1 MSLVRT
7 ADGFSSADVE
17 GMGLDPQ
24 SQDPAGY
31 QTPRD
36 LGIQPKTDGQD
47 PATPGGPAPYNGAEP
62 TGKPVT
68 TDPMWQSPDEPP
80 KPPYSPTP
88 YLGPGPNVDVTT
100 LHNARRR
107 PVEETMTVDLWVEAS
122 HDVAQE
128 LDHERL
134 VRAKVATSAIWPFLS
149 AARTEREF
157 GHRVALCAEELEQ
170 LFPEDDFRSRVTA
183 SLRQDFLLVKEAD
196 YEVVDYGTREIT
208 ADPIVATAQGVDW
221 IRHEALSESD
231 VPEGSQTGT
240 AGNPAYFSAG
250 PEAGPNTGSDGQFAQ
265 MAPDPYNPMNAQYPM
280 QPSQWVVP
288 PDAGWVERPMNF
300 GKTSAAEPVVE
311 WDHHD
316 GHAYGFMPGTD
327 NEIAHVRPRPRSEGG
342 GAYAHYRWRG
352 EDTPDEQVKHFPVP
366 SVEMGKSEIERLH
379 SNRRQ
384 GAAGYVGEGV
394 QTGPGQNP
402 SYFADTEGVAGTAAQ
417 GGFPADV
424 TLPEPDE
431 RVDAYGGVPPVQSGG
446 STGGDV
452 AYSNSGKQASR
463 WVVADKDNHGACAH
477 CNTPVYREGDTWKH
491 LGGNPGHGVR
501 LHEDHPWVA
510 AQQANRVMAV
520 RHTAPGGGEHAPYD
534 IRPVEGGYAVF
545 NDKGERKNDEPKSK
559 EDARDFQKALY
570 ANVPGASESAKA
582 ASLRWV
588 VAEASS
594 SDTGSAQP
602 AQTDV
607 GGAPTPPASME
618 PGGPGAEAGQP
629 LTIPNQGAS
638 TNPFATGGGG
648 PETAGPA
655 PGVNNPFM
663 ATKTAEQRGRR
674 PDMFNPSEG
683 PADEYTNNTWN
694 GPAEQRPLQGSGDR
708 HINTPQTA
716 GEPIPIRSSEGGED
730 DEEERE

>member
-36 LGIQPKTDGQD
+36 LGTQPDTDGQD

-88 YLGPGPNVDVTT
+88 YLGPGPSVDVTT
-100 LHNARRR
+100 LHNARLR

-128 LDHERL
+128 LEHERL

-157 GHRVALCAEELEQ
+157 GHRMALCEEELEQ
-170 LFPEDDFRSRVTA
+170 LFPEDDFRTQVTA

-221 IRHEALSESD
+221 IRHEALAESD
-231 VPEGSQTGT
+231 VPDGGQTGT
-240 AGNPAYFSAG
+240 AGNPAYFSNG

-265 MAPDPYNPMNAQYPM
+265 MEPDPFNPMNDQYPM

-288 PDAGWVERPMNF
+288 PNAGWVENPMQF
-300 GKTSAAEPVVE
+300 GKTSAAEPAIDWV
-311 WDHHD
+311 HD
-316 GHAYGFMPGTD
+316 NGHAYGFPPGSD
-327 NEIAHVRPRPRSEGG
+327 DEIAHVRPSEDG
-342 GAYAHYRWRG
+342 GAFAHYYHRG
-352 EDTPDEQVKHFPVP
+352 MDTPDDQVKHFRTE
-366 SVEMGKSEIERLH
+366 SVDVGKGEIERLH
-379 SNRRQ
+379 RNRRH

-402 SYFADTEGVAGTAAQ
+402 NYFTDTEGAAGTANPGLA
-417 GGFPADV
+417 PDV
-424 TLPEPDE
+424 ALPEPDE

-452 AYSNSGKQASR
+452 PYSASGKQAAR

-501 LHEDHPWVA
+501 LHDDHPWIA
-510 AQQANRVMAV
+510 GQQANRVMA
-520 RHTAPGGGEHAPYD
+520 
-534 IRPVEGGYAVF
+534 
-545 NDKGERKNDEPKSK
+545 
-559 EDARDFQKALY
+559 AR
-570 ANVPGASESAKA
+570 
-582 ASLRWV
+582 RV
-588 VAEASS
+588 VGEASS
-594 SDTGSAQP
+594 SDTGGATAPPDSG
-602 AQTDV
+602 
-607 GGAPTPPASME
+607 GGAPTPPPSMQ

-629 LTIPNQGAS
+629 LTIPNQSAS

-648 PETAGPA
+648 PEQAGPK
-655 PGVNNPFM
+655 PDSGNNPFM
-663 ATKTAEQRGRR
+663 ASRYVVADTMNRPTA
-674 PDMFNPSEG
+674 DNPLGVDSG
-683 PADEYTNNTWN
+683 DEFDLNNWN
-694 GPAEQRPLQGSGDR
+694 KPAEQRPRQDAGSR
-708 HINTPQTA
+708 NVNTPQRP
-716 GEPIPIRSSEGGED
+716 GRPIPVRSSDGGAEEEE
-730 DEEERE
+730 EEERE

>member
-36 LGIQPKTDGQD
+36 LGTQPETDGQD

-157 GHRVALCAEELEQ
+157 GHRMALCEEELEQ

-183 SLRQDFLLVKEAD
+183 SLKQDFLLVKEAD
-196 YEVVDYGTREIT
+196 YEVIDFGVQEIS

-231 VPEGSQTGT
+231 VPDGGQTGS
-240 AGNPAYFSAG
+240 AGNPAYFSNG

-265 MAPDPYNPMNAQYPM
+265 MAPDPYNPMNEQYPM

-300 GKTSAAEPVVE
+300 GKTSA
-311 WDHHD
+311 
-316 GHAYGFMPGTD
+316 
-327 NEIAHVRPRPRSEGG
+327 S
-342 GAYAHYRWRG
+342 
-352 EDTPDEQVKHFPVP
+352 
-366 SVEMGKSEIERLH
+366 
-379 SNRRQ
+379 
-384 GAAGYVGEGV
+384 GYVGEGV

-402 SYFADTEGVAGTAAQ
+402 EYFTDTEGVAGTANQ
-417 GGFPADV
+417 GGFPVDV

-431 RVDAYGGVPPVQSGG
+431 RVDAYGTVPPIQSGG
-446 STGGDV
+446 TTGGDV
-452 AYSNSGKQASR
+452 SYSNGGKQASR

-477 CNTPVYREGDTWKH
+477 CNTPVYREGDDWKH

-501 LHEDHPWVA
+501 LHEDHPWIA
-510 AQQANRVMAV
+510 AQQANRVMASK
-520 RHTAPGGGEHAPYD
+520 TAGH
-534 IRPVEGGYAVF
+534 
-545 NDKGERKNDEPKSK
+545 
-559 EDARDFQKALY
+559 
-570 ANVPGASESAKA
+570 
-582 ASLRWV
+582 WT

-594 SDTGSAQP
+594 SDTGSAAP
-602 AQTDV
+602 AQTDT

-629 LTIPNQGAS
+629 LTIPNQSAS

-648 PETAGPA
+648 GPEQAGPA
-655 PGVNNPFM
+655 PGASNPYMARYVVADTMNRPTADNPLGVESGDEFDLNN
-663 ATKTAEQRGRR
+663 
-674 PDMFNPSEG
+674 
-683 PADEYTNNTWN
+683 WN
-694 GPAEQRPLQGSGDR
+694 KPAEQRPRQDADAR
-708 HINTPQTA
+708 RINTPQRP
-716 GEPIPIRSSEGGED
+716 GQPIPVRSSDGGSGEAEE
-730 DEEERE
+730 EEERE

>member
-7 ADGFSSADVE
+7 ADGFSSADIE

-36 LGIQPKTDGQD
+36 LGIQPDTDGQD

-62 TGKPVT
+62 LGKPVT

-157 GHRVALCAEELEQ
+157 GHRVALCEEELEQ
-170 LFPEDDFRSRVTA
+170 LFPEQEFRDRVTA

-196 YEVVDYGTREIT
+196 YEVVDYGVREIS
-208 ADPIVATAQGVDW
+208 ADPIVAVAQGADW
-221 IRHEALSESD
+221 IRREALSESD
-231 VPEGSQTGT
+231 VPDGGQTGS
-240 AGNPAYFSAG
+240 AGNPAYFSNG

-265 MAPDPYNPMNAQYPM
+265 MEPDPYNPMNAQYPM

-300 GKTSAAEPVVE
+300 GKTS
-311 WDHHD
+311 
-316 GHAYGFMPGTD
+316 
-327 NEIAHVRPRPRSEGG
+327 S
-342 GAYAHYRWRG
+342 
-352 EDTPDEQVKHFPVP
+352 
-366 SVEMGKSEIERLH
+366 S
-379 SNRRQ
+379 
-384 GAAGYVGEGV
+384 GYIGEGV

-402 SYFADTEGVAGTAAQ
+402 AYFTDTEGVAGTANQA
-417 GGFPADV
+417 GFPADEA
-424 TLPEPDE
+424 LPEPDE
-431 RVDAYGGVPPVQSGG
+431 RVDAYGAVPPIPSSG

-452 AYSNSGKQASR
+452 SYSNSGKQASR
-463 WVVADKDNHGACAH
+463 WIVADRDNHGACAH

-520 RHTAPGGGEHAPYD
+520 RHTAPGGGEHAPYEVRAVD
-534 IRPVEGGYAVF
+534 GGYAVF
-545 NDKGERKNDEPKSK
+545 NAKGERKNEDPKSK
-559 EDARDFQKALY
+559 EDAREFQKALY
-570 ANVPGASESAKA
+570 ANVPGASETAKA

-594 SDTGSAQP
+594 SDTGTTPP
-602 AQTDV
+602 AQTDT

-618 PGGPGAEAGQP
+618 PGGPGAEASQP
-629 LTIPNQGAS
+629 LTIPNQSAT
-638 TNPFATGGGG
+638 TNPFATGAGG

-655 PGVNNPFM
+655 PGVSNPYM
-663 ATKTAEQRGRR
+663 AKTAEQRGRR
-674 PDMFNPSEG
+674 PDIFNPSEG
-683 PADEYTNNTWN
+683 PADEYVNNTWN
-694 GPAEQRPLQGSGDR
+694 GPAEQRPLQGSDQR
-708 HINTPQTA
+708 RINTPQAA
-716 GEPIPIRSSEGGED
+716 GEPIPVRSSDGAPDE

>member
-36 LGIQPKTDGQD
+36 LGIQPETDGQD

-68 TDPMWQSPDEPP
+68 TDPMWKSPDEPP

-157 GHRVALCAEELEQ
+157 GHRMALCEEELEQ

-183 SLRQDFLLVKEAD
+183 SLKQDFLLVKEAD
-196 YEVVDYGTREIT
+196 YEVVDFGTREIT

-221 IRHEALSESD
+221 IRHEALSEAD
-231 VPEGSQTGT
+231 VPDGGQTGS

-265 MAPDPYNPMNAQYPM
+265 MAPDPWNPMNEQYPM
-280 QPSQWVVP
+280 PPSQWVVP
-288 PDAGWVERPMNF
+288 PNAGWIERPMNF
-300 GKTSAAEPVVE
+300 GKTS
-311 WDHHD
+311 
-316 GHAYGFMPGTD
+316 
-327 NEIAHVRPRPRSEGG
+327 
-342 GAYAHYRWRG
+342 
-352 EDTPDEQVKHFPVP
+352 
-366 SVEMGKSEIERLH
+366 
-379 SNRRQ
+379 
-384 GAAGYVGEGV
+384 AAGYVGEGV

-402 SYFADTEGVAGTAAQ
+402 NYFTDTEGVEGTANQ

-424 TLPEPDE
+424 ALPEPDE
-431 RVDAYGGVPPVQSGG
+431 RVDAYGAVPPVQSGG

-452 AYSNSGKQASR
+452 SYSNAGKQASR
-463 WVVADKDNHGACAH
+463 WVVAEKDNHGACAH
-477 CNTPVYREGDTWKH
+477 CQTPVYREGDTWKH

-501 LHEDHPWVA
+501 LHEDHPWIA

-520 RHTAPGGGEHAPYD
+520 RHTAPGGGEHAPYEV
-534 IRPVEGGYAVF
+534 RPVDGGYAVF
-545 NDKGERKNDEPKSK
+545 NAKGERKNNEAKSK
-559 EDARDFQKALY
+559 EDAREFQQALY
-570 ANVPGASESAKA
+570 ANVPGASDSAKA

-588 VAEASS
+588 VAEVSS
-594 SDTGSAQP
+594 SDTGPTPPS
-602 AQTDV
+602 QTDT
-607 GGAPTPPASME
+607 GGAPTPPPSME

-629 LTIPNQGAS
+629 LTIPNQSAS

-648 PETAGPA
+648 PEQAGPK
-655 PGVNNPFM
+655 PDGGNNPFM
-663 ATKTAEQRGRR
+663 ARRYVVGDTMNRPTA
-674 PDMFNPSEG
+674 DNPSG
-683 PADEYTNNTWN
+683 VDSGDEYDANNWSK
-694 GPAEQRPLQGSGDR
+694 PAEQRPRQEAIDR
-708 HINTPQTA
+708 GINTPQRP
-716 GEPIPIRSSEGGED
+716 GQPIPVRSSDGGSG
-730 DEEERE
+730 DEEEEEEGRE

>member
-1 MSLVRT
+1 MTLVRT

-36 LGIQPKTDGQD
+36 LGIQPDTDGQD

-68 TDPMWQSPDEPP
+68 TDPMWMSPDEPP

-88 YLGPGPNVDVTT
+88 YLGPGPNVDVNT

-157 GHRVALCAEELEQ
+157 GHRMALCEEELEQ
-170 LFPEDDFRSRVTA
+170 LFPEDDFRTRVTA

-196 YEVVDYGTREIT
+196 YEVVDYGTREIS
-208 ADPIVATAQGVDW
+208 ADPITATAQGVDW
-221 IRHEALSESD
+221 IRHEALAEPD
-231 VPEGSQTGT
+231 VPDGGKTGT
-240 AGNPAYFSAG
+240 PGNPAYFSNG

-265 MAPDPYNPMNAQYPM
+265 MAPDPWNPMNEQYPM

-288 PDAGWVERPMNF
+288 PDKAWVDRPMQF
-300 GKTSAAEPVVE
+300 GKTS
-311 WDHHD
+311 
-316 GHAYGFMPGTD
+316 
-327 NEIAHVRPRPRSEGG
+327 
-342 GAYAHYRWRG
+342 
-352 EDTPDEQVKHFPVP
+352 
-366 SVEMGKSEIERLH
+366 
-379 SNRRQ
+379 
-384 GAAGYVGEGV
+384 AAGYVGEGV

-402 SYFADTEGVAGTAAQ
+402 SYFDDTAGVAGTANQ

-431 RVDAYGGVPPVQSGG
+431 RVDAYGGVPPMQSGG
-446 STGGDV
+446 SSGGDV
-452 AYSNSGKQASR
+452 PYSNSGKQASR

-501 LHEDHPWVA
+501 LHEDHPWIA
-510 AQQANRVMAV
+510 AQQANRVMAS
-520 RHTAPGGGEHAPYD
+520 RQMEATYK
-534 IRPVEGGYAVF
+534 RT
-545 NDKGERKNDEPKSK
+545 
-559 EDARDFQKALY
+559 
-570 ANVPGASESAKA
+570 
-582 ASLRWV
+582 
-588 VAEASS
+588 AEASS
-594 SDTGSAQP
+594 SDTG
-602 AQTDV
+602 
-607 GGAPTPPASME
+607 GTPPSQADTGSAPAPPPSME

-629 LTIPNQGAS
+629 LTIPNQGAN

-648 PETAGPA
+648 PEQAGPE
-655 PGVNNPFM
+655 PGGSSFTASRYVVADTMNRP
-663 ATKTAEQRGRR
+663 TAE
-674 PDMFNPSEG
+674 NPLGVDSGDEFDLNNWEA
-683 PADEYTNNTWN
+683 PAQ
-694 GPAEQRPLQGSGDR
+694 QRPRQNADARG
-708 HINTPQTA
+708 INTPQRP
-716 GEPIPIRSSEGGED
+716 GRPIPVRSSDGGPGEE
-730 DEEERE
+730 EEERE

>member
-36 LGIQPKTDGQD
+36 LGIQPDTDGQD

-68 TDPMWQSPDEPP
+68 TDPMWMSPDEPP

-88 YLGPGPNVDVTT
+88 YLGPGPNVDVNT
-100 LHNARRR
+100 LHNARLR

-122 HDVAQE
+122 RDVAQD

-157 GHRVALCAEELEQ
+157 GHRVALCEEELEQ
-170 LFPEDDFRSRVTA
+170 LFPEDDLRTRVTA
-183 SLRQDFLLVKEAD
+183 SLREDFLLVKNAG
-196 YEVVDYGTREIT
+196 YEVVDYGSAEIFG
-208 ADPIVATAQGVDW
+208 DPITATAQGVDW

-231 VPEGSQTGT
+231 VPDGGQTGS

-265 MAPDPYNPMNAQYPM
+265 MPPDPWNPMNAQYPM

-288 PDAGWVERPMNF
+288 PDAGWTERPMNF
-300 GKTSAAEPVVE
+300 GKTS
-311 WDHHD
+311 
-316 GHAYGFMPGTD
+316 
-327 NEIAHVRPRPRSEGG
+327 
-342 GAYAHYRWRG
+342 
-352 EDTPDEQVKHFPVP
+352 
-366 SVEMGKSEIERLH
+366 
-379 SNRRQ
+379 
-384 GAAGYVGEGV
+384 AAGYVGEGV

-402 SYFADTEGVAGTAAQ
+402 SYFTDTEGVAGTANQ
-417 GGFPADV
+417 GGFPPDV
-424 TLPEPDE
+424 ALPEPDE
-431 RVDAYGGVPPVQSGG
+431 RVDAYGTVQPMQSGG

-452 AYSNSGKQASR
+452 SYSNSGKQAAR

-501 LHEDHPWVA
+501 LHEDHPWIA
-510 AQQANRVMAV
+510 AQQANRVMASRQPEV
-520 RHTAPGGGEHAPYD
+520 T
-534 IRPVEGGYAVF
+534 
-545 NDKGERKNDEPKSK
+545 
-559 EDARDFQKALY
+559 
-570 ANVPGASESAKA
+570 VPPDPNRRVA
-582 ASLRWV
+582 RWV
-588 VAEASS
+588 IAEASS
-594 SDTGSAQP
+594 SDTGGAQP
-602 AQTDV
+602 AQNDV
-607 GGAPTPPASME
+607 GGAPATPPSME

-629 LTIPNQGAS
+629 LTIPNQSAS

-655 PGVNNPFM
+655 PGVNNPYM
-663 ATKTAEQRGRR
+663 ASKTAEQRGRR

-708 HINTPQTA
+708 RINTPQTA
-716 GEPIPIRSSEGGED
+716 GEPIPIRSSDGGEEE
-730 DEEERE
+730 DEEGRE